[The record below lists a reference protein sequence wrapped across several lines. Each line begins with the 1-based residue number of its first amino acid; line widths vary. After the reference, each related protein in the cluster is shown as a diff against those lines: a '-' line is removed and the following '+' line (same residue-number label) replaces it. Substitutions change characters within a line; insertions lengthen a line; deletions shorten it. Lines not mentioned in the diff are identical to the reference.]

1 MAASAI
7 AISSYS
13 SDENVG
19 SPPSRVI
26 IFGDIPT
33 IIPSTYVV
41 APETSTIAPVISSAA
56 PVMRCLHQST
66 FPHTAIFKPFY
77 SPIFDAPDSSDEPP
91 SQDPY
96 VATRC
101 SLEEHGPLPARR
113 LASRHASPRSS
124 DHRSSSSSSSSDS
137 SLVHSLGLDAPDQ
150 AHSGSST
157 RDVPP
162 RLCYPLRR
170 APRRNE
176 AFHRWC
182 AAPLSTLYPPTH
194 QVSSGDFIRE
204 TPVKFILHILLGPSL
219 QGYVDSPVDYV
230 PSSTQVMGSLT
241 PTHADLLPPRK
252 RFRDSYLF
260 EASIEEDT
268 EVDPIETEC
277 NNFGGFTQEN
287 HRERC
292 SIRFIIGEELL
303 KLMTEVYCPRN
314 KIQRLETKLSNLSV
328 KNNDMATYTQ
338 RFQELTML
346 CTKMVPEEED
356 RVEKFIRGLSDNI
369 QGNVIAA
376 APTRLQ
382 DSIRISNNLMD
393 QKLKGYSN
401 TRGKNVARAY
411 TAGNN
416 EKNSYGGTLRFCNKC
431 KLHHE
436 GQCTAKCRNY
446 IYWKDCPKAKN
457 QNRGNKERVPNARG
471 KAYVLGGGDANPGSN
486 TVTDI
491 IPSALDVSYAVELAD
506 GRTSETNTVLRGCTL
521 GLLGHPF
528 NIDLMPIDL
537 GSFDVIIEGPEVY
550 GERLSTISGAGYGER
565 KQSKSKEKRLEDNRY
580 PLPRIDNLFDQLQG
594 SSVYSKIDLRSGK
607 HNSESWTR
615 ISKTALVL
623 YYVLLFSSDAFR
635 FRLTAD
641 SVPWTLMNVQFF
653 GHVIDR
659 EGIHVDPEKIK
670 SIKDWES
677 SKTLIEIH
685 QFLGLA
691 VFTDDLSKCS
701 TDHKSLQHILDQ
713 KELNMRQ
720 RRWLEL
726 LSNYDCELC
735 YHPGKVD
742 VVADALS

>member
-1 MAASAI
+1 MHKAKVKESWGDAVPGVMKFFAWLK
-7 AISSYS
+7 SSFESFHELDYNVLVKLEECWNYRVDNAGCTQDNQEHTKEHHDLSTCRVRRFEMIKYS
-13 SDENVG
+13 
-19 SPPSRVI
+19 
-26 IFGDIPT
+26 
-33 IIPSTYVV
+33 
-41 APETSTIAPVISSAA
+41 
-56 PVMRCLHQST
+56 
-66 FPHTAIFKPFY
+66 
-77 SPIFDAPDSSDEPP
+77 FDAKDE
-91 SQDPY
+91 Y
-96 VATRC
+96 VAIKEHEFVDC
-101 SLEEHGPLPARR
+101 EERECLGPLPARR

-124 DHRSSSSSSSSDS
+124 YHHPSSSSSSSDS
-137 SLVHSLGLDAPDQ
+137 SLVHSSGLDAPDQ

-338 RFQELTML
+338 STHKATRFYSNFQQLDGSKVEGL
-346 CTKMVPEEED
+346 CCKKCKNK
-356 RVEKFIRGLSDNI
+356 RRLNNNY
-369 QGNVIAA
+369 GNNRRQQ
-376 APTRLQ
+376 PPHKRQ
-382 DSIRISNNLMD
+382 
-393 QKLKGYSN
+393 N
-401 TRGKNVARAY
+401 TRGQNVARAY

-416 EKNSYGGTLRFCNKC
+416 EKNSYRGTLSFCNNC

-471 KAYVLGGGDANPGSN
+471 KAYVLGGGDANRVFQHYRGALL
-486 TVTDI
+486 DI
-491 IPSALDVSYAVELAD
+491 IPSTLDVSYAIELAD
-506 GRTSETNTVLRGCTL
+506 GRTSETNIVLRGCTL

-528 NIDLMPIDL
+528 NIDPMPIDL

-735 YHPGKVD
+735 YHPGKAD